1 MTAASSTRR
10 RAVIPGFGLTMGFTV
25 AYLSLIV
32 LIPLAGLF
40 FKTSGLGWDGFWR
53 VVSAPRTLAALK
65 LSFGAALIGALINAV
80 FGTLVAWV
88 LVRYRFP
95 GKRFFDATIDLPFAL
110 PTAVAGIALTALYA
124 GNGWIGQFLEPHG
137 IKVAYTPIGVIIAC
151 TFIGLPFVVR
161 SVQPLLEEAERELEE
176 AAASLGASRL
186 QTALRVILPTVL
198 PGILTGFAL
207 AFARA
212 AGEYGSIIFIAG
224 NKPMI
229 SEIAPLLITIKLEE
243 FDYAGATAVAVAMLV
258 LSLVLL
264 VAINALQ
271 AWSGRYRVATK

>member
-1 MTAASSTRR
+1 MTAVSSTRR

-161 SVQPLLEEAERELEE
+161 SVQPLLRKPSANWKKPPHRW
-176 AAASLGASRL
+176 A
-186 QTALRVILPTVL
+186 P
-198 PGILTGFAL
+198 
-207 AFARA
+207 RA
-212 AGEYGSIIFIAG
+212 CRRHCG
-224 NKPMI
+224 
-229 SEIAPLLITIKLEE
+229 
-243 FDYAGATAVAVAMLV
+243 
-258 LSLVLL
+258 
-264 VAINALQ
+264 
-271 AWSGRYRVATK
+271 